1 MEKTLVNDLYCEQQV
16 LGILLNYPK
25 LYHEVSDLLSEKMF
39 YQNSHAIVFKAIQ
52 SLTNEG
58 KEADFVNTCAWI
70 AHHEPKANVDKM
82 ELLSMMESVVTT
94 TQLHTFC
101 RRLKDLWMRR
111 ELWKVGQQLVMAGY
125 NEQEE
130 TQTVRQEAIEGV
142 AAIDERPATCI
153 QTTEEVL
160 KVLRTIVDNN
170 LSGQRKSGIPTG
182 FKWLDAKGGLQRS
195 DLVVIAAEFSQGKT
209 SLAIDLCVN
218 AARWGYPCVFYSTEM
233 MSHQLMA
240 RIIAGHSGLSSR
252 VILQEKIT
260 SSQMQYYDNS
270 VELVRRLPIYFDDT
284 ATLNIERIIASIRT
298 MVRKRKVA
306 VAFVDYL
313 QVLQTN
319 EKNRNQNEEQFFGVV
334 TRRLKNLA
342 KELNIC
348 IVLISQLSRDK
359 KTVEPTL
366 SRVRGSGQIAE
377 AADMV
382 LLIYR
387 PEQYNTH
394 YTGCYREVCTHGTAL
409 IRLAKGRNVGTGDFI
424 CGFNPTTTHFFDL
437 SVVPKGNNPNAL
449 VDNETPF

>member
-1 MEKTLVNDLYCEQQV
+1 MIMK
-16 LGILLNYPK
+16 
-25 LYHEVSDLLSEKMF
+25 KMVGTF
-39 YQNSHAIVFKAIQ
+39 
-52 SLTNEG
+52 
-58 KEADFVNTCAWI
+58 
-70 AHHEPKANVDKM
+70 ANARKYR
-82 ELLSMMESVVTT
+82 
-94 TQLHTFC
+94 C
-101 RRLKDLWMRR
+101 IC
-111 ELWKVGQQLVMAGY
+111 Y
-125 NEQEE
+125 NEQVE
-130 TQTVRQEAIEGV
+130 TQTVRQEAIEAV

-182 FKWLDAKGGLQRS
+182 FRWLDAKGGLQRS

-284 ATLNIERIIASIRT
+284 ATINIERIITSIRT

-394 YTGCYREVCTHGTAL
+394 YSGNYREVCTHGTAL

-437 SVVPKGNNPNAL
+437 SVIPKGNNPNAI
-449 VDNETPF
+449 VDDDTPF

>member
-1 MEKTLVNDLYCEQQV
+1 MEKTLVNDLHCEQQV
-16 LGILLNYPK
+16 LGILLNYPS
-25 LYHEVSDLLSEKMF
+25 LYHEVADLLSEKMF

-111 ELWKVGQQLVMAGY
+111 ELWKVGQQLVVAGY
-125 NEQEE
+125 NEQVE
-130 TQTVRQEAIEGV
+130 TETVRQEVIEAV

-160 KVLRTIVDNN
+160 KVLRTIVDGN
-170 LSGQRKSGIPTG
+170 LSGERKRGIPTG

-270 VELVRRLPIYFDDT
+270 VELVRTLPIYFDDT
-284 ATLNIERIIASIRT
+284 ATINIERIITSIRT

>member
-1 MEKTLVNDLYCEQQV
+1 MVKTLVNDLHCEQQV
-16 LGILLNYPK
+16 LGILLTYPN

-52 SLTNEG
+52 SLMNEG
-58 KEADFVNTCAWI
+58 EEADFVNTYAWI
-70 AHHEPKANVDKM
+70 SRHEPKINIDKM
-82 ELLSMMESVVTT
+82 ELLCMMDSVVTT
-94 TQLHTFC
+94 TQLSTYCH
-101 RRLKDLWMRR
+101 RLKDLWMRR
-111 ELWKVGQQLVMAGY
+111 ELWKVGQQLMVAGY

-130 TQTVRQEAIEGV
+130 TQTVRQEAIEAV

-153 QTTEEVL
+153 QTAEEVL
-160 KVLRTIVDNN
+160 KVLRAIVESN

-182 FKWLDAKGGLQRS
+182 FRWLDAKGGLQRS
-195 DLVVIAAEFSQGKT
+195 DLTVIAAEFSQGKT

-218 AARWGYPCVFYSTEM
+218 AARSGYPSVFYSTEM

-240 RIIAGHSGLSSR
+240 RIVASHSGLSSR

-260 SSQMQYYDNS
+260 SSQMQYYDSS
-270 VELVRRLPIYFDDT
+270 VELIRPLPIYFDDT
-284 ATLNIERIIASIRT
+284 ATLNIERIITSIRT
-298 MVRKRKVA
+298 MVRKKNVA

-319 EKNRNQNEEQFFGVV
+319 EKSRNLNEEQFYGVV

-342 KELNIC
+342 KE
-348 IVLISQLSRDK
+348 LSRDK

-394 YTGCYREVCTHGTAL
+394 YTGIYRDVSIHGTAL

-424 CGFNPTTTHFFDL
+424 CGFNPATTHFFDL
-437 SVVPKGNNPNAL
+437 TVVPKGNSQEAL
-449 VDNETPF
+449 VDNDAPF